1 MIQLEENKI
10 SPFNMVI
17 INLYPFEK
25 VINKEDVSI
34 EEAIENIDIGGPSML
49 RSAAKNYNYV
59 CVVPDPS
66 FYKRVLDELK
76 STGGIS
82 LETRK
87 RLAMAV
93 FEKTA
98 YYDSLISSFFHNFI
112 VSKGRKEYPELVSI
126 YFKKKQELRYGENP
140 HQTAAFYTN
149 PEINI
154 TGVATAKKLHGK
166 ELSFN
171 NILDIEAAVEIVKE
185 LDDPACAV
193 IKHTNPC
200 GAATGLSLK
209 QAFLDAWD
217 GDPVSAFGSIIG
229 FNNSVDKTTANE
241 IVKAGFIECIIA
253 PSYEESALNLLKE
266 KKNVRILETG
276 KKRKNE
282 VYDYDLK
289 RVVGGLLVQN
299 RDRQD
304 FNISDLQVVTE
315 KIPSDAQ
322 IESLLFAWKIVKNV
336 KSNAIVL
343 AQGTKIV
350 GVGAGQMSRVDATFI
365 ALSKAKERARGSVLA
380 SDAFFPKSDAVQL
393 AASHGV
399 KAIIQPGGSVKD
411 SEVVEVCNEAG
422 IIMAFTGFRHFKH

>member
-1 MIQLEENKI
+1 
-10 SPFNMVI
+10 
-17 INLYPFEK
+17 
-25 VINKEDVSI
+25 
-34 EEAIENIDIGGPSML
+34 
-49 RSAAKNYNYV
+49 
-59 CVVPDPS
+59 
-66 FYKRVLDELK
+66 
-76 STGGIS
+76 
-82 LETRK
+82 
-87 RLAMAV
+87 MAV

-112 VSKGRKEYPELVSI
+112 VPKGRERYPASVSI

-149 PEINI
+149 PEINV

-171 NILDIEAAVEIVKE
+171 NILDIEAAAEIVKE
-185 LDDPACAV
+185 FDDPSCAV

-229 FNNSVDKTTANE
+229 FNKPVDEATADE
-241 IVKAGFIECIIA
+241 IVKAGFVECIIA
-253 PSYEESALNLLKE
+253 PSYEQSALNLLKE

-276 KKRKNE
+276 KMRKNE
-282 VYDYDLK
+282 IYDHDLK
-289 RVVGGLLVQN
+289 RVVGGLLIQN
-299 RDRQD
+299 RDLQD
-304 FNISDLQVVTE
+304 FDPSDLKVVT
-315 KIPSDAQ
+315 KKAPSDSQ
-322 IESLLFAWKIVKNV
+322 IESLFFSWKIVKNV

-350 GVGAGQMSRVDATFI
+350 GVGAGQMSRVDATFM
-365 ALSKAKERARGSVLA
+365 ALSKAKERARGSALA

-411 SEVVEVCNEAG
+411 SEVIEACNKAG